1 MRVNRNT
8 LFMRHTRRRQRPPAG
23 AARQNNPPS
32 IRSRQI
38 RRVKRGER
46 QQNTARNMPGRKLVR
61 LAHID
66 KHNCS
71 GSQTVPDVINRQIR
85 NRLMST
91 QNRSPIFQKE
101 FCNS

>member
-1 MRVNRNT
+1 
-8 LFMRHTRRRQRPPAG
+8 
-23 AARQNNPPS
+23 
-32 IRSRQI
+32 
-38 RRVKRGER
+38 
-46 QQNTARNMPGRKLVR
+46 MPGRKLVR

-66 KHNCS
+66 KHNRA